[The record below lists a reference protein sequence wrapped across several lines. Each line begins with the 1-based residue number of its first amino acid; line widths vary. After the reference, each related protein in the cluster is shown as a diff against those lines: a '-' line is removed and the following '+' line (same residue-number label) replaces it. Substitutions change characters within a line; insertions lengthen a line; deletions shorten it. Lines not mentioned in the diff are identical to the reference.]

1 MHRFAGALSTPFQQ
15 AMLFSVAVHLA
26 TLAWVQSPHPS
37 MEPILT
43 VLEARLESVRVPV
56 VAPPSPPSPPPPVQQ
71 PVPPSPLSPPPSVQ
85 APVPLPLRAPTPVS
99 ASAVVAVPVAVV
111 AVSASPSV
119 QAIAP
124 VSAVPVVLAAPRPI
138 ADAPWHPVAKLD
150 APPKHIDQTRLVYP
164 SKAQREGVQG
174 WVKARMQVNAQGV
187 VEAVEIVAAQPPE
200 VFDAAALAF
209 FRQARYQPPLKDG
222 QAVRATI
229 EERVRFTLNDD
240 AP

>member
-1 MHRFAGALSTPFQQ
+1 
-15 AMLFSVAVHLA
+15 MLFSVAVHLA
-26 TLAWVQSPHPS
+26 TLAWVQPPHPS

-43 VLEARLESVRVPV
+43 VLEARLDAVRVPV
-56 VAPPSPPSPPPPVQQ
+56 VAPPLSPPSPS
-71 PVPPSPLSPPPSVQ
+71 PSPPHPLPPPSAQ
-85 APVPLPLRAPTPVS
+85 PPVPLPPRAPTPVS
-99 ASAVVAVPVAVV
+99 AAVAVPVAVAA

-187 VEAVEIVAAQPPE
+187 VEAVEIVATQPPG

-222 QAVRATI
+222 QAVRAII